1 MPLRRLPANETASQR
16 HVGKLVQLRN
26 RIGIA
31 ADFAIEGIVQ
41 LSGRI
46 TANPRSSPKIGL
58 CPDWPPLCKSNVKR
72 KAQVSVARSGARAL
86 IESGCAVLHQ

>member
-46 TANPRSSPKIGL
+46 TANPGSSPKIGL
-58 CPDWPPLCKSNVKR
+58 GPDWPPS
-72 KAQVSVARSGARAL
+72 AQNSKGSRFASFRSCSR
-86 IESGCAVLHQ
+86 